1 AAVHLNLNALQVGP
15 ERPPADASHL
25 AADAAQVLRL
35 TAPGVM
41 VAQHRFLAAH
51 CTLHAHDLVRSS
63 TVNSRPPGARAT
75 PEKNFSCLLEGPSIV
90 VGSRLQTRLSRGPIG
105 RARPRASAALAGA
118 GVRSTAGPAPSPP
131 DRVCAPP
138 WPPPD
143 P

>member
-1 AAVHLNLNALQVGP
+1 
-15 ERPPADASHL
+15 
-25 AADAAQVLRL
+25 

-75 PEKNFSCLLEGPSIV
+75 PEKNFSCLLERLSIV
-90 VGSRLQTRLSRGPIG
+90 GRRRLTSRLSRGAIG
-105 RARPRASAALAGA
+105 RDRPRASAALACA
-118 GVRSTAGPAPSPP
+118 AVRSTAGPAPSPP